1 MILFL
6 RIMEDDNMQMI
17 ELVQKIS
24 IIYREERDKVSEM
37 RKKLWDIEE
46 ELLKVERTNGKNI
59 TLEEYRKLTRRI
71 EELTREVD
79 LKEQYCEGI
88 SCVREMLMDLG
99 FDTDINM

>member
-1 MILFL
+1 
-6 RIMEDDNMQMI
+6 MQML

-24 IIYREERDKVSEM
+24 IVYREERDKVNDI
-37 RKKLWDIEE
+37 RKELWDIEE
-46 ELLKVERTNGKNI
+46 ELIKVERTNGKNI

-88 SCVREMLMDLG
+88 SYVREMLMNLG

>member
-1 MILFL
+1 
-6 RIMEDDNMQMI
+6 MQML

-24 IIYREERDKVSEM
+24 IIYREERDKVNEM
-37 RKKLWDIEE
+37 RKELWDIEE

-71 EELTREVD
+71 EELTREAD

-99 FDTDINM
+99 FDTDIKM

>member
-1 MILFL
+1 MK
-6 RIMEDDNMQMI
+6 ME

-37 RKKLWDIEE
+37 RKELWDIEE
-46 ELLKVERTNGKNI
+46 ELLKAERTNGKNI
-59 TLEEYRKLTRRI
+59 TLEEYRELTRKS

-79 LKEQYCEGI
+79 LKGQYCEGI